1 MNNICENFK
10 QIIINSMEDI
20 KNLKNKTIQKSDNS
34 FVSEG
39 DLLVQKLIADEIK
52 KKYNN
57 YFFISEENDHKEK
70 WKKYNDF
77 IVLDPIDGTDNFI
90 SGMKEWGV
98 GISIFKDKEH
108 TESMIFL
115 PDMNITLKSG
125 DKVSKNKSRIIGM
138 SSRYFKKG
146 LKPCDNNFEYRAL
159 GCSMINM
166 YYVITGSFKS
176 YVDTNGGFIWDILP
190 GLNLALENNCEVY
203 VEGEKYNGQF
213 LSPDKR
219 YKLEILNK

>member
-176 YVDTNGGFIWDILP
+176 YVDTNGGYIWDILP

>member
-57 YFFISEENDHKEK
+57 YYFISEENDHKEK
-70 WKKYNDF
+70 WKNYNDF

-98 GISIFKDKEH
+98 GISIFKNKEH

>member
-20 KNLKNKTIQKSDNS
+20 KNLKNKTIQKNDNS

-57 YFFISEENDHKEK
+57 YYFISEENDHKEK
-70 WKKYNDF
+70 WKNYNDF

-98 GISIFKDKEH
+98 GISIFKNKEH

-115 PDMNITLKSG
+115 PDMNVTLKSG

-146 LKPCDNNFEYRAL
+146 LKPCDNNFEYRAF

>member
-1 MNNICENFK
+1 MNNICENFR
-10 QIIINSMEDI
+10 QIIINSLEDI

>member
-39 DLLVQKLIADEIK
+39 DLLVQKLIGDEIK

-98 GISIFKDKEH
+98 GISIFKNKEH

>member
-39 DLLVQKLIADEIK
+39 DLLVQKLIGDEIK

-125 DKVSKNKSRIIGM
+125 DKISKNKSRIIGM

>member
-57 YFFISEENDHKEK
+57 YYFISEENDHKEK

-77 IVLDPIDGTDNFI
+77 IVLDPIDGTENFI

-98 GISIFKDKEH
+98 GISIFKNKEH

-213 LSPDKR
+213 LSPEKR
-219 YKLEILNK
+219 YKLQILNK

>member
-77 IVLDPIDGTDNFI
+77 IVLDPIDGTENFI

-98 GISIFKDKEH
+98 GISIFKNKEH

>member
-52 KKYNN
+52 KKYSN

-77 IVLDPIDGTDNFI
+77 IVLDPIDGTENFI

-98 GISIFKDKEH
+98 GISIFKNKEH

-176 YVDTNGGFIWDILP
+176 YIDTNGGFIWDILP

>member
-20 KNLKNKTIQKSDNS
+20 KNLKNKTIQKNDNS

-57 YFFISEENDHKEK
+57 YYFISEENDHKEK
-70 WKKYNDF
+70 WKNYNDF

-98 GISIFKDKEH
+98 GISIFKNKEH

-115 PDMNITLKSG
+115 PDMNVTLKSG

>member
-1 MNNICENFK
+1 
-10 QIIINSMEDI
+10 MEDI
-20 KNLKNKTIQKSDNS
+20 KNLKNKTIQKNDNS

-57 YFFISEENDHKEK
+57 YYFISEENDHKEK
-70 WKKYNDF
+70 WKNYNDF

-98 GISIFKDKEH
+98 GISIFKNKEH

-115 PDMNITLKSG
+115 PDMNVTLKSG

>member
-1 MNNICENFK
+1 MSNICQKFK
-10 QIIINSMEDI
+10 QIIINNLEDI

-57 YFFISEENDHKEK
+57 YYFISEENDHKEK

-77 IVLDPIDGTDNFI
+77 IVLDPIDGTENFI

-98 GISIFKDKEH
+98 GISIFKNKEH

-125 DKVSKNKSRIIGM
+125 DKISKNKSRIIGM

-166 YYVITGSFKS
+166 Y
-176 YVDTNGGFIWDILP
+176 
-190 GLNLALENNCEVY
+190 
-203 VEGEKYNGQF
+203 
-213 LSPDKR
+213 LS
-219 YKLEILNK
+219 LIHI

>member
-1 MNNICENFK
+1 
-10 QIIINSMEDI
+10 MEDI

-39 DLLVQKLIADEIK
+39 DLLVQKLIGDEIK

-125 DKVSKNKSRIIGM
+125 DKISKNKSRIIGM

>member
-39 DLLVQKLIADEIK
+39 DLLVQKLIGDEIK

-57 YFFISEENDHKEK
+57 YYFISEENDHKEK
-70 WKKYNDF
+70 WKNYNDF

>member
-98 GISIFKDKEH
+98 GISIFKNKEH

-146 LKPCDNNFEYRAL
+146 LKPCDTNFEYRAL

-176 YVDTNGGFIWDILP
+176 YIDTNGGFIWDILP

-213 LSPDKR
+213 LSPEKR
-219 YKLEILNK
+219 YKLQILNK

>member
-52 KKYNN
+52 KNYNN

-70 WKKYNDF
+70 WKRYNDF

>member
-57 YFFISEENDHKEK
+57 YYFISEENDHKEK

-98 GISIFKDKEH
+98 GISIFKNKEH

-125 DKVSKNKSRIIGM
+125 DKVSKNESRIIGM

-146 LKPCDNNFEYRAL
+146 LKPCDTNFEYRAL

-213 LSPDKR
+213 LSPEKR
-219 YKLEILNK
+219 YKLQILNK

>member
-57 YFFISEENDHKEK
+57 YYFISEENDHKEK
-70 WKKYNDF
+70 WKNYNDF

-98 GISIFKDKEH
+98 GISIFKNKEH

-115 PDMNITLKSG
+115 PDMNVTLKSG

>member
-20 KNLKNKTIQKSDNS
+20 KNLKNKTIQKNDNS

-57 YFFISEENDHKEK
+57 YYFISEENDHKEK
-70 WKKYNDF
+70 WKNYNDF

-98 GISIFKDKEH
+98 GISIFKNKEH

-115 PDMNITLKSG
+115 PDMNVTLKSG

-213 LSPDKR
+213 LSPDRR

>member
-39 DLLVQKLIADEIK
+39 DLLVQKLIGDEIK

-57 YFFISEENDHKEK
+57 YYFISEENDHKEK
-70 WKKYNDF
+70 WKNYNDF

-219 YKLEILNK
+219 YKLKILNK

>member
-70 WKKYNDF
+70 WKKYKDF

-176 YVDTNGGFIWDILP
+176 YVDTNGGYIWDILP

>member
-57 YFFISEENDHKEK
+57 YYFISEENDHKEK

-77 IVLDPIDGTDNFI
+77 IVLDPIDGTENFI

-98 GISIFKDKEH
+98 GISIFKNKEH

-146 LKPCDNNFEYRAL
+146 LKPCDTNFEYRAL

>member
-10 QIIINSMEDI
+10 KIIINSMEDI
-20 KNLKNKTIQKSDNS
+20 KNLKNKTKQKSDNS

-39 DLLVQKLIADEIK
+39 DLLVQKLIADEIE

-57 YFFISEENDHKEK
+57 YFFISEENDHKQK
-70 WKKYNDF
+70 WNQYNDF

-90 SGMKEWGV
+90 AGMKEWGV
-98 GISIFKDKEH
+98 GISIFKNKKH

-146 LKPCDNNFEYRAL
+146 LKPCDTNFEYRAL

>member
-1 MNNICENFK
+1 MNNICKNFK

-57 YFFISEENDHKEK
+57 YYFISEENDHKEK

-98 GISIFKDKEH
+98 GISIFKNKQH

-146 LKPCDNNFEYRAL
+146 LKPCDTNFEYRAL
-159 GCSMINM
+159 GCSMINI

-190 GLNLALENNCEVY
+190 ALNLALENNCEVY

-213 LSPDKR
+213 LSPDKM

>member
-57 YFFISEENDHKEK
+57 YYFISEENDHKEK
-70 WKKYNDF
+70 WKNYNDF
-77 IVLDPIDGTDNFI
+77 IVLDPIDGTENFI

-98 GISIFKDKEH
+98 GISIFKNKEH

>member
-125 DKVSKNKSRIIGM
+125 DKVEKNKSRIIGM

-203 VEGEKYNGQF
+203 VEGKKYNGQF

>member
-1 MNNICENFK
+1 
-10 QIIINSMEDI
+10 MEDI
-20 KNLKNKTIQKSDNS
+20 KNLKNKTIQKNDNS

-57 YFFISEENDHKEK
+57 YYFISEENDHKEK
-70 WKKYNDF
+70 WKNYNDF

-98 GISIFKDKEH
+98 GISIFKNKEH

-115 PDMNITLKSG
+115 PDMNVTLKSG

-213 LSPDKR
+213 LSPDRR